1 MTLCADPKEVKR
13 QRDRERYAQNKDE
26 INKRR
31 REAYK
36 QKKIASAEISGAQ
49 TQLGVSQGNKD
60 ELHSSL
66 YILLYINDLFFIYSG
81 SNEIMNRLEREW
93 YARYREEILK
103 RQRQTREQNKHIA
116 AVLDGSNIVTQVPAT
131 GQSAVTQL
139 QNITSAGGAV
149 PNSVHLTRDNVD
161 DESHWLHRNDAYQ
174 MQRKSRQLTPTQ
186 MSLDENPQLSA
197 IDKLHMPEESSEK
210 KG

>member
-1 MTLCADPKEVKR
+1 ME
-13 QRDRERYAQNKDE
+13 RERYAQN
-26 INKRR
+26 
-31 REAYK
+31 
-36 QKKIASAEISGAQ
+36 
-49 TQLGVSQGNKD
+49 
-60 ELHSSL
+60 
-66 YILLYINDLFFIYSG
+66 
-81 SNEIMNRLEREW
+81 
-93 YARYREEILK
+93 REEILK

-161 DESHWLHRNDAYQ
+161 DESDWLHRNDAYQ

>member
-1 MTLCADPKEVKR
+1 ME
-13 QRDRERYAQNKDE
+13 RERYARN
-26 INKRR
+26 
-31 REAYK
+31 
-36 QKKIASAEISGAQ
+36 
-49 TQLGVSQGNKD
+49 
-60 ELHSSL
+60 
-66 YILLYINDLFFIYSG
+66 
-81 SNEIMNRLEREW
+81 
-93 YARYREEILK
+93 REEILK
-103 RQRQTREQNKHIA
+103 RQRQTREQNKHIV

>member
-1 MTLCADPKEVKR
+1 ME
-13 QRDRERYAQNKDE
+13 RERYARN
-26 INKRR
+26 
-31 REAYK
+31 
-36 QKKIASAEISGAQ
+36 
-49 TQLGVSQGNKD
+49 
-60 ELHSSL
+60 
-66 YILLYINDLFFIYSG
+66 
-81 SNEIMNRLEREW
+81 
-93 YARYREEILK
+93 REEILK

-161 DESHWLHRNDAYQ
+161 DESHWLHRNDPYQ

-210 KG
+210 KC